1 MKKILLITFLLVLI
15 ILLNHKEKDK
25 ESEVEE
31 IRGIF
36 ISYIELSKYVKN
48 NESISKKNID
58 KMIKNIKDYNLNTII
73 LQVRSSSDS
82 IYKSNIFPTS
92 SYIVENEGDK
102 FYDVLDYFIKKS
114 HENNIKL
121 YAWINPYRVRT
132 TNNIDSISI
141 ENPAYKY
148 IGSDTLY
155 INNGIYYNPSKVE
168 VEKLILAGVDEVL
181 EYDIDGLLFDDYF
194 YPSSDIDID
203 DYKKYLKTNKN
214 ISLDEYHLNIVNRL
228 IRKVYSKCRSKNI
241 YFGISPE
248 GNIENNYHKN
258 YADVKRWMVED
269 NYIDFIMPQIYYGFK
284 NSSKSYIDTIGEWEK
299 LNKKDLL
306 IALAFYKVG
315 EEDRYAKNGKH
326 EWIED
331 SNIIMKELILA
342 RNLKRYKGFSLFRY
356 DNIFDEESY
365 TLNSKEEI
373 NNLKRVLK

>member
-1 MKKILLITFLLVLI
+1 MKKILLITFLLALI
-15 ILLNHKEKDK
+15 ILLNYKEKDK
-25 ESEVEE
+25 EEEVEE

-48 NESISKKNID
+48 KESISKKNID
-58 KMIKNIKDYNLNTII
+58 NMIKNIKNYNLNTII

-114 HENNIKL
+114 HQNNIKL

-181 EYDIDGLLFDDYF
+181 EYNIDGLLFDDYF

-228 IRKVYSKCRSKNI
+228 IKKVYKKCRSKNI
-241 YFGISPE
+241 YFGISSE

-269 NYIDFIMPQIYYGFK
+269 DYIDFIMPQIYYGFK
-284 NSSKSYIDTIGEWEK
+284 NSSKNYIDTVEEWEN

-315 EEDRYAKNGKH
+315 EEDRYAKNGKN

-331 SNIIMKELILA
+331 NNIIMKELILA

>member
-1 MKKILLITFLLVLI
+1 MKKILLISFLLALI
-15 ILLNHKEKDK
+15 ILLNYKEKDK

-31 IRGIF
+31 VRGIF

-48 NESISKKNID
+48 KESISKKNID

-181 EYDIDGLLFDDYF
+181 EYNIDGLLFDDYF

-203 DYKKYLKTNKN
+203 DYKKYLKTNKK
-214 ISLDEYHLNIVNRL
+214 ISLEKYHLNIVNRL

-269 NYIDFIMPQIYYGFK
+269 DYIDFIMPQIYYGFK
-284 NSSKSYIDTIGEWEK
+284 NSSKNYIDTVGEWEN
-299 LNKKDLL
+299 LNRKDLL

-315 EEDRYAKNGKH
+315 EEDWYAKNGKN

-331 SNIIMKELILA
+331 NNIIMKELILA